1 MKQEEITSDE
11 TLLKIKGSQLV
22 RVQLFLTKLERMKL
36 SLYFSVFFLV
46 SVSTFLCLF
55 LILGLKLNLYS

>member
-36 SLYFSVFFLV
+36 SLYFSVFFWSLSLLFFV
-46 SVSTFLCLF
+46 SFSFWD
-55 LILGLKLNLYS
+55 